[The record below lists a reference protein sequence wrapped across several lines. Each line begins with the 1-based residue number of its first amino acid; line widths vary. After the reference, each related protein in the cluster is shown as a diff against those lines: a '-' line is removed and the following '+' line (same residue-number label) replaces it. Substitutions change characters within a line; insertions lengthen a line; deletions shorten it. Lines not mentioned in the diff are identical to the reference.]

1 MKNEILQ
8 VLYENKTAIKIV
20 IFILACILIGHIQ
33 ESTPEMR

>member
-8 VLYENKTAIKIV
+8 VIYENKTAIKII
-20 IFILACILIGHIQ
+20 IFMLALIVIGHIQ